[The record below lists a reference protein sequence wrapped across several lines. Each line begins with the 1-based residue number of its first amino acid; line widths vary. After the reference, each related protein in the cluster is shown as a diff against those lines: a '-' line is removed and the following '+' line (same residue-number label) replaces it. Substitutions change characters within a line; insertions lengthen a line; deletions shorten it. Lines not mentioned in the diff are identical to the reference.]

1 MASASQTD
9 ICHDWLLTNTLTR
22 HTEPVHKTSPW
33 KSENLQHSGDV
44 TTSVVTPWHFEA
56 AIAAAPAGMLLVDVT
71 GRIVLLNSLVE
82 LLFGYTR
89 SELIG
94 QSLERLVPE
103 HSRTVHVEHI
113 NGFLREPR
121 ARLMGAGRDLFGLHK
136 DGREVP
142 IEIGL
147 NPLHAP
153 EGTFVLCSIVD
164 NTERKAAERELR
176 AHRERLEELVQ
187 ERTREL
193 QLAKAA
199 AEKANQAKSNFL
211 ANMTHELRTPMHAIL
226 AFAQLAVERKP
237 DEEVQQDL
245 VCIKQA
251 GARLLAL
258 LNDLL
263 DLSRL
268 ESSMMTFEFERC
280 DLRQLTQE
288 VLAQLQPAIEEKRL
302 RVELQS
308 AHGCTNYE
316 AQVDRRLMREAI
328 MNILA
333 NAVRFSRE
341 DQQICVRFSDVD
353 QSSPELSAHALQIAF
368 EDEAIG
374 IPPAELEIIFE
385 KFVQSSATRSSAG
398 GTGLGLSICRQI
410 VRLHSG
416 AVYAHNNA
424 RGGATFVLV
433 LPKNCL

>member
-1 MASASQTD
+1 MR
-9 ICHDWLLTNTLTR
+9 LLSGALTR
-22 HTEPVHKTSPW
+22 HTKLVHNASPW
-33 KSENLQHSGDV
+33 MSEILQQGSDLP
-44 TTSVVTPWHFEA
+44 TAVVTPWHFEA

-94 QSLERLVPE
+94 QSLERLVPQ
-103 HSRTVHVEHI
+103 HSRTIHAEHI
-113 NGFLREPR
+113 KGFLREPR

-136 DGREVP
+136 DGHEVP

-187 ERTREL
+187 ERTSEL

-199 AEKANQAKSNFL
+199 AERANRAKSDFL

-226 AFAQLAVERKP
+226 AFAQLALERKP

-268 ESSMMTFEFERC
+268 ESSMMTLEIERC
-280 DLRQLTQE
+280 DLRQLIQD
-288 VLAQLQPAIEEKRL
+288 VLVQLQPTVEKKRL

-308 AHGCTNYE
+308 EPGCTSHE

-328 MNILA
+328 LNIVA

-341 DQQICVRFSDVD
+341 DQQICVRFSHVD
-353 QSSPELSAHALQIAF
+353 QSSPADPEVHALQIEV

-385 KFVQSSATRSSAG
+385 KFVQSSATRNAAG
-398 GTGLGLSICRQI
+398 GRGLGLSICRQI

-416 AVYAHNNA
+416 TVYAYNNI
-424 RGGATFVLV
+424 RGGATFVLI
-433 LPKNCL
+433 LPRGSQ

>member
-1 MASASQTD
+1 M
-9 ICHDWLLTNTLTR
+9 
-22 HTEPVHKTSPW
+22 
-33 KSENLQHSGDV
+33 SEILQQGSDAPQAV
-44 TTSVVTPWHFEA
+44 ATPWHFEA

-82 LLFGYTR
+82 LLFGYSR

-103 HSRTVHVEHI
+103 HSRDVHAEHI
-113 NGFLREPR
+113 KGFLREPR

-187 ERTREL
+187 ERTSEL
-193 QLAKAA
+193 QLAKAV
-199 AEKANQAKSNFL
+199 AEKANQAKSDFL

-226 AFAQLAVERKP
+226 AFAQLALERKP

-268 ESSMMTFEFERC
+268 ESSMMTLEIERC
-280 DLRQLTQE
+280 DLQQLTLE
-288 VLAQLQPAIEEKRL
+288 VLAELQPMIETKRL

-308 AHGCTNYE
+308 APGCTSQE

-333 NAVRFSRE
+333 NTVRFSRV
-341 DQQICVRFSDVD
+341 DQQICVRFSNVE
-353 QSSPELSAHALQIAF
+353 QPSPHKPEAQALQIEF

-385 KFVQSSATRSSAG
+385 KFVQSSATRNSAG
-398 GTGLGLSICRQI
+398 GRGLGLSICKQI

-416 AVYAHNNA
+416 TVYAFNNM
-424 RGGATFVLV
+424 RGGATFVLI
-433 LPKNCL
+433 LPTGNH